1 MSVRTIDATRA
12 LGRRTVAL
20 FATVAVSASAGWL
33 ARGSNAEAPAAVLAA
48 EQRPAPALPAAPQT
62 VADAP
67 LIAVASDGNVT
78 LRVEQQPLQWVLDQ
92 IAMQSGWAD
101 IQARARP
108 AMTTAGAG
116 PSVASPAPASPA
128 PTSCSEPARPVDAA
142 SVLRALASSIEAE
155 RFEGLV
161 QARAEGVPV
170 AEHILKAIYETDAS
184 ERVRVA
190 AFESYL
196 ALRADRPDALRAAL
210 ELALYVPNAAIQRDA
225 QQRLDELRDMER
237 IDALSPQRDP

>member
-12 LGRRTVAL
+12 LGRRSVAS

-33 ARGSNAEAPAAVLAA
+33 ARGPGAEAPAAVLAA
-48 EQRPAPALPAAPQT
+48 EQRPAPSLPAGPQT
-62 VADAP
+62 VAGAP

-101 IQARARP
+101 IHARAHP
-108 AMTTAGAG
+108 AMATAGAG
-116 PSVASPAPASPA
+116 PSVASPATPAPASCPE
-128 PTSCSEPARPVDAA
+128 SGRPVDAA
-142 SVLRALASSIEAE
+142 SVLHALASGIEAE

-170 AEHILKAIYETDAS
+170 AEHILKAMYETDAS
-184 ERVRVA
+184 ELVRLA

-225 QQRLDELRDMER
+225 QQRLDELRDMQR
-237 IDALSPQRDP
+237 IDALSPQRDS

>member
-12 LGRRTVAL
+12 LGRRTVAF

-33 ARGSNAEAPAAVLAA
+33 ARGPDAEAPAAVLAA
-48 EQRPAPALPAAPQT
+48 EQLPAPALPAAPQT

-101 IQARARP
+101 IHARARP
-108 AMTTAGAG
+108 AMATAGAG
-116 PSVASPAPASPA
+116 PSVASPAPATPA
-128 PTSCSEPARPVDAA
+128 PTSCPESARPVDFA
-142 SVLRALASSIEAE
+142 SVLHALSSGIEAE

-170 AEHILKAIYETDAS
+170 AEHILKAMYETDAS

-210 ELALYVPNAAIQRDA
+210 ELALYLPNAAIQRDA
-225 QQRLDELRDMER
+225 QQRLDELRDMQR